1 MITASEVKKE
11 LGDYTRLMNRAKRL
25 STEVRLFPEDRVLLE
40 PLLKTV
46 GERTASIS
54 KMINKLRDTEKK
66 EILYRKY
73 IKGETLEQIGEEMGI
88 SSRHVQRLINRA
100 IETLVGGR
108 Q

>member
-25 STEVRLFPEDRVLLE
+25 TTEVRLFPEDRVLLE

-46 GERTASIS
+46 SERTASIS

-88 SSRHVQRLINRA
+88 SSRHVQRLINTA

>member
-1 MITASEVKKE
+1 
-11 LGDYTRLMNRAKRL
+11 
-25 STEVRLFPEDRVLLE
+25 
-40 PLLKTV
+40 
-46 GERTASIS
+46 
-54 KMINKLRDTEKK
+54 MINKLRDTEKK

-88 SSRHVQRLINRA
+88 SSRHVQRLINTA

>member
-11 LGDYTRLMNRAKRL
+11 LGDYIRLMNRAKRL
-25 STEVRLFPEDRVLLE
+25 TAEVKLFPEDRVLLE
-40 PLLKTV
+40 PLMNTISEKT
-46 GERTASIS
+46 ESINE
-54 KMINKLRDTEKK
+54 MIGKLRDTEKK

-88 SSRHVQRLINRA
+88 SSRHVQRLINSA
-100 IETLVGGR
+100 IEALIGGR

>member
-11 LGDYTRLMNRAKRL
+11 LGDYIRLMNRAKRL
-25 STEVRLFPEDRVLLE
+25 TAEVKFFPEDRVLLE
-40 PLLKTV
+40 PLMNTISEKA
-46 GERTASIS
+46 ESINE
-54 KMINKLRDTEKK
+54 MIGKLRDTEKK

-88 SSRHVQRLINRA
+88 SSRHVQRLINSA
-100 IETLVGGR
+100 IEALIGGR

>member
-25 STEVRLFPEDRVLLE
+25 TTEIRLFPEDRVLLE

-46 GERTASIS
+46 TERTASIS